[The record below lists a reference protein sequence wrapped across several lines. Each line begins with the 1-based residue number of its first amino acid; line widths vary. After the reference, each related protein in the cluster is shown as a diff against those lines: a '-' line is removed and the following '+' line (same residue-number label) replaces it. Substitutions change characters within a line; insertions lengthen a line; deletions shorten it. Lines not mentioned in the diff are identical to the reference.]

1 MNAKCRGLDFSYRLD
16 RGPVLDWIMDEDRV
30 DAG

>member
-16 RGPVLDWIMDEDRV
+16 RKVVLDWIADPNRV